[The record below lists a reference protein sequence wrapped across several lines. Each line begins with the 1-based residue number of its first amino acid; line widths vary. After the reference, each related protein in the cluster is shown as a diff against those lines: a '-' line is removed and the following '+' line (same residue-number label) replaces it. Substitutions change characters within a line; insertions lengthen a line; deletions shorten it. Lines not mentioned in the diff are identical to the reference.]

1 VRVCVSVRVH
11 LFSNVRLCSTL
22 ILGCECARE
31 RLYARENYWV
41 CLGFLDRHVCRQRQ
55 YPSSPPCHI
64 LHPAHP
70 HPLPLA
76 REQKKAKAGN
86 EHAKTVL
93 KSWAEAEWFLS
104 KPDVPDKIT
113 TTVFFVKG
121 ETNTDDLSPAPDAW
135 SRPDIPLHGLAMLK
149 IAREGI
155 IPDQVSTSTD

>member
-1 VRVCVSVRVH
+1 MRERMTGFAWVFSIVMCVG
-11 LFSNVRLCSTL
+11 NVRTL
-22 ILGCECARE
+22 
-31 RLYARENYWV
+31 
-41 CLGFLDRHVCRQRQ
+41 
-55 YPSSPPCHI
+55 PPLLATSHTQP
-64 LHPAHP
+64 HPT
-70 HPLPLA
+70 PLPLA